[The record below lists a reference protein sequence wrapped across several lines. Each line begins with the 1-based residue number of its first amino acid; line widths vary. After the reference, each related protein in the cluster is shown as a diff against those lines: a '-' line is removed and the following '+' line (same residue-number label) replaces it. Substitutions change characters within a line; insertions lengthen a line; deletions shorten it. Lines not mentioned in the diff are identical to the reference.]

1 MSEPLDVNGLRHV
14 AVIMDGNGRWAE
26 ARGLVRTRGH
36 RVGVDSVRQIV
47 TESARAGLPWLS
59 LFALSTENYQ
69 RRPRHEVRTLMALLR
84 RFMIR
89 ERPTF
94 MDNDVRLRTVGL
106 VDDLPP
112 RVVKEIRV
120 TEELTKDN
128 GGTVLCLALNY
139 GGRRE
144 LLDAARRFAVDAAEG
159 RLDLE
164 SATEDDLARRLDDE
178 TMPEVDLLIR
188 TAGEMRISN
197 FLLWQ
202 MSYAEIF
209 ITPTCWPEFR
219 LPQFEEAVAV
229 YQGRTRRFGRV
240 VTEEDR

>member
-1 MSEPLDVNGLRHV
+1 M
-14 AVIMDGNGRWAE
+14 
-26 ARGLVRTRGH
+26 
-36 RVGVDSVRQIV
+36 
-47 TESARAGLPWLS
+47 
-59 LFALSTENYQ
+59 
-69 RRPRHEVRTLMALLR
+69 
-84 RFMIR
+84 
-89 ERPTF
+89 ERSHIA
-94 MDNDVRLRTVGL
+94 N
-106 VDDLPP
+106 
-112 RVVKEIRV
+112 
-120 TEELTKDN
+120 
-128 GGTVLCLALNY
+128 LALNY

>member
-202 MSYAEIF
+202 IAYSELHFTDVHWPSFSKTDLYEALESY
-209 ITPTCWPEFR
+209 
-219 LPQFEEAVAV
+219 QN
-229 YQGRTRRFGRV
+229 RRRRYG
-240 VTEEDR
+240 E

>member
-202 MSYAEIF
+202 IAYAEI
-209 ITPTCWPEFR
+209 W
-219 LPQFEEAVAV
+219 
-229 YQGRTRRFGRV
+229 
-240 VTEEDR
+240 VTETLWPDFRRGHLFQLFLRSLE

>member
-14 AVIMDGNGRWAE
+14 AIIMDGNGRWAE
-26 ARGLVRTRGH
+26 SRGLVRTRGH
-36 RVGVDSVRQIV
+36 RVGVDSVREIV

-69 RRPRHEVRTLMALLR
+69 RRPRHEIRTLMALLR

-112 RVVKEIRV
+112 RVVKEIRG

-219 LPQFEEAVAV
+219 LPQFGEAIAA
-229 YQGRTRRFGRV
+229 YQGRIRRFGRI

>member
-59 LFALSTENYQ
+59 LVALSTENYQ
-69 RRPRHEVRTLMALLR
+69 RRPRHEIRTLMALLR

>member
-1 MSEPLDVNGLRHV
+1 MKAPLDVNGLRHV

-36 RVGVDSVRQIV
+36 RVGVDSVREIV

-69 RRPRHEVRTLMALLR
+69 RRPRHEIRSLMALLR

-94 MDNDVRLRTVGL
+94 MENDVRLRTVGL
-106 VDDLPP
+106 VDELPP
-112 RVVKEIRV
+112 RVVETIRE
-120 TEELTKDN
+120 TEELTKGN

-144 LLDAARRFAVDAAEG
+144 LLDAAKRFAVDAAAG

-164 SATEDDLARRLDDE
+164 AATEDDLARRLGDD

-202 MSYAEIF
+202 VSYAELVF
-209 ITPTCWPEFR
+209 TSTCWPEFR
-219 LPQFEEAVAV
+219 FPQFEEAVAT
-229 YQGRTRRFGRV
+229 YHGRTRRFGRV
-240 VTEEDR
+240 VTEEER